1 MPGAAIVHCTPCGKL
16 ARSTER
22 VRTGNGNR
30 CYLAMAHDDVREP
43 NPQEAQRD
51 GQSAISQGSPLK
63 ELHQEGDEKSDRPV
77 GSPLA
82 TPELTD
88 EEVSVLCDIERDGS
102 AKSDKQAIVKG
113 LVERGF
119 IVSSEEPLTPVKLTL
134 RAQQLLSKRG
144 VGLNES

>member
-1 MPGAAIVHCTPCGKL
+1 MTRRLGPRP
-16 ARSTER
+16 
-22 VRTGNGNR
+22 
-30 CYLAMAHDDVREP
+30 DVREP

-63 ELHQEGDEKSDRPV
+63 ELHQEGDANSDRPV

-102 AKSDKQAIVKG
+102 AKPDKRPIFKG

-119 IVSSEEPLTPVKLTL
+119 IVPKSL
-134 RAQQLLSKRG
+134 RRGHLSLSFLIPKNSPPTRS
-144 VGLNES
+144 LRFPQ